1 MKCVFKKYRCTPPIT
16 QKYRRGSALLAVVLI
31 LAVISSMLS
40 VGTAKLTQAA
50 INSTSTNKITL
61 QAQQYAVSKADIVK
75 ATKYDELTAQ
85 NKTVISNSD
94 GFYDEVSISAESEYP
109 GNSNISQRECII
121 RVYKDSEALPRS
133 SLKLMRYSVSTE
145 ASSVPQ
151 GSIIPWYGDK
161 ANIPDGF
168 ALCDGTKGTPD
179 LRNRFFVGAGS
190 NYALGDTGGED
201 QVTLTG
207 TQIGNHYHYWSSMY
221 HSNKDSETYK
231 RSGLKL
237 VKFGYDSGVSS
248 VFDAPFPTGNKM
260 TLFFTND
267 ANLSSVNMN
276 ARFISNSDFSS
287 QKMEYITSLAIGT
300 DAKEPHEN
308 RPPYYALYYIMKL

>member
-1 MKCVFKKYRCTPPIT
+1 MKCVFKKYRCTPPII

-61 QAQQYAVSKADIVK
+61 QAQQYAASKADIVK

-94 GFYDEVSISAESEYP
+94 GFYDEVSVSAESEYP

-179 LRNRFFVGAGS
+179 LRNRFLVGAGS

-207 TQIGNHYHYWSSMY
+207 TQIGNHYHCWGTQYY
-221 HSNKDSETYK
+221 GRIGQSEYNNL
-231 RSGLKL
+231 RVVSFVDRNSGPS
-237 VKFGYDSGVSS
+237 FAS
-248 VFDAPFPTGNKM
+248 APFPSGHKRFPGLGGT
-260 TLFFTND
+260 TLFEFSD
-267 ANLSSVNMN
+267 SLSG
-276 ARFISNSDFSS
+276 R
-287 QKMEYITSLAIGT
+287 ETYITSLAIGT
-300 DAKEPHEN
+300 DAQEPHEN

>member
-1 MKCVFKKYRCTPPIT
+1 MFLKNIVVPPPIT
-16 QKYRRGSALLAVVLI
+16 QKYRKGSALLAVVLI

-61 QAQQYAVSKADIVK
+61 QAQQYAASKADIVK

-179 LRNRFFVGAGS
+179 LRDRFLVGAGS
-190 NYALGDTGGED
+190 TYSLGAKGGEAMHKLVGAELPSQSVDLKGWIPIGFRLRHYSEHLKWTKNLGDTTSNGLDRYTIETENFRINSDNAGGPS
-201 QVTLTG
+201 
-207 TQIGNHYHYWSSMY
+207 Y
-221 HSNKDSETYK
+221 TYVYY
-231 RSGLKL
+231 SPI
-237 VKFGYDSGVSS
+237 SS
-248 VFDAPFPTGNKM
+248 VFSLGN
-260 TLFFTND
+260 D
-267 ANLSSVNMN
+267 H
-276 ARFISNSDFSS
+276 
-287 QKMEYITSLAIGT
+287 
-300 DAKEPHEN
+300 PHEN

>member
-1 MKCVFKKYRCTPPIT
+1 
-16 QKYRRGSALLAVVLI
+16 
-31 LAVISSMLS
+31 MLS

-61 QAQQYAVSKADIVK
+61 QAQQYAASKADIVK

-94 GFYDEVSISAESEYP
+94 GFYDEVSVSAESEYP

-179 LRNRFFVGAGS
+179 LRDRFLVGAGS
-190 NYALGDTGGED
+190 TYSLGAKGGEAM
-201 QVTLTG
+201 
-207 TQIGNHYHYWSSMY
+207 H
-221 HSNKDSETYK
+221 
-231 RSGLKL
+231 KL
-237 VKFGYDSGVSS
+237 VRAELPSQSVDFVGWYISAYGSSHKIHGDSGKGTFQVLNFSGS
-248 VFDAPFPTGNKM
+248 LGTNSTYFWLKPFSLGFKLGN
-260 TLFFTND
+260 D
-267 ANLSSVNMN
+267 
-276 ARFISNSDFSS
+276 
-287 QKMEYITSLAIGT
+287 Q
-300 DAKEPHEN
+300 PHEN

>member
-1 MKCVFKKYRCTPPIT
+1 MKCIFKEYRCTPPII
-16 QKYRRGSALLAVVLI
+16 QKYRKGSVLLAVVLI

-61 QAQQYAVSKADIVK
+61 QAQQYAASKADIVK

-145 ASSVPQ
+145 ASSVPK

-168 ALCDGTKGTPD
+168 ALCDGTNGTPD
-179 LRNRFFVGAGS
+179 LRNRFLVGAG
-190 NYALGDTGGED
+190 DTYKLSDIGGENE
-201 QVTLTG
+201 VTLEAPQVG
-207 TQIGNHYHYWSSMY
+207 SHYHGVGSYNFGSNNGDFFGLASKIEFQLPAGGGWIFWNGSNHGGYWSAP
-221 HSNKDSETYK
+221 
-231 RSGLKL
+231 SGP
-237 VKFGYDSGVSS
+237 VKG
-248 VFDAPFPTGNKM
+248 
-260 TLFFTND
+260 
-267 ANLSSVNMN
+267 
-276 ARFISNSDFSS
+276 
-287 QKMEYITSLAIGT
+287 QQITSLAIAT
-300 DAKEPHEN
+300 EAQKPHEN
-308 RPPYYALYYIMKL
+308 RPPYYALYYLMKL

>member
-1 MKCVFKKYRCTPPIT
+1 
-16 QKYRRGSALLAVVLI
+16 
-31 LAVISSMLS
+31 MLS
-40 VGTAKLTQAA
+40 VGTAKLTQAV

-61 QAQQYAVSKADIVK
+61 QAQQYAASKADIVK

-179 LRNRFFVGAGS
+179 LRNRFIVGSGS

-201 QVTLTG
+201 QVTLSG

-221 HSNKDSETYK
+221 SNQDFEEYK

-260 TLFFTND
+260 TLFFTNN
-267 ANLSSVNMN
+267 ANLSSVNMS

>member
-1 MKCVFKKYRCTPPIT
+1 
-16 QKYRRGSALLAVVLI
+16 
-31 LAVISSMLS
+31 MLS

-94 GFYDEVSISAESEYP
+94 GFYDEVSVSAESEYP

-179 LRNRFFVGAGS
+179 LRNRFIVGSGS

-201 QVTLTG
+201 QVTLSG

-221 HSNKDSETYK
+221 SNQDFEEYK

-260 TLFFTND
+260 TLFFTNN
-267 ANLSSVNMN
+267 ANLSSVNMS

>member
-1 MKCVFKKYRCTPPIT
+1 
-16 QKYRRGSALLAVVLI
+16 
-31 LAVISSMLS
+31 MLS

-61 QAQQYAVSKADIVK
+61 QAQQYAASKADIVK

-179 LRNRFFVGAGS
+179 LRNRFLVGAGS

-207 TQIGNHYHYWSSMY
+207 TQIGNHYHCWGTQYY
-221 HSNKDSETYK
+221 GRIGQSEYNNL
-231 RSGLKL
+231 RVVSFVDRNSGPS
-237 VKFGYDSGVSS
+237 FAS
-248 VFDAPFPTGNKM
+248 APFPSGHKRFPGLGGT
-260 TLFFTND
+260 TLFEVSD
-267 ANLSSVNMN
+267 SLSG
-276 ARFISNSDFSS
+276 R
-287 QKMEYITSLAIGT
+287 ETYITSLAIGT
-300 DAKEPHEN
+300 DAQEPHEN
-308 RPPYYALYYIMKL
+308 RPPYYALYYIIKLQNSISEL

>member
-1 MKCVFKKYRCTPPIT
+1 MKCVFKKYRCAPPII

-61 QAQQYAVSKADIVK
+61 QAQQYAASKADIVK

-151 GSIIPWYGDK
+151 GSIIPWYGNL

-168 ALCDGTKGTPD
+168 ALCDGTNGTPD
-179 LRNRFFVGAGS
+179 LRNRFLVGAGDA
-190 NYALGDTGGED
+190 YKLAAVGGESTH
-201 QVTLTG
+201 VLSINEMPWHNHNASSAVGYFRSRSNTFYGKGPSSTLG
-207 TQIGNHYHYWSSMY
+207 WNAVSGCFSVVEEGLRSEGNSDSNSTEYIVKFDGSKIVQGQG
-221 HSNKDSETYK
+221 SNK
-231 RSGLKL
+231 
-237 VKFGYDSGVSS
+237 
-248 VFDAPFPTGNKM
+248 A
-260 TLFFTND
+260 
-267 ANLSSVNMN
+267 
-276 ARFISNSDFSS
+276 
-287 QKMEYITSLAIGT
+287 
-300 DAKEPHEN
+300 HEN

>member
-1 MKCVFKKYRCTPPIT
+1 LCPPIT

-61 QAQQYAVSKADIVK
+61 QAQQYAASKADIVK

-121 RVYKDSEALPRS
+121 RVYKDSEVLPRS

-145 ASSVPQ
+145 VSSVPQ

-168 ALCDGTKGTPD
+168 ALCDGTNGTPD
-179 LRNRFFVGAGS
+179 LRNRFLVGAGDAYKVS
-190 NYALGDTGGED
+190 DIGGKDKVMLEESDVAKHRHLLFTTGYRNIGGSWGGTYLTNSTYVSISGNAGYGSCEEKYNMVPAINNNIPTVGLSGYA
-201 QVTLTG
+201 
-207 TQIGNHYHYWSSMY
+207 GN
-221 HSNKDSETYK
+221 
-231 RSGLKL
+231 GI
-237 VKFGYDSGVSS
+237 
-248 VFDAPFPTGNKM
+248 PT
-260 TLFFTND
+260 
-267 ANLSSVNMN
+267 A
-276 ARFISNSDFSS
+276 
-287 QKMEYITSLAIGT
+287 
-300 DAKEPHEN
+300 HEN

>member
-1 MKCVFKKYRCTPPIT
+1 
-16 QKYRRGSALLAVVLI
+16 
-31 LAVISSMLS
+31 MLS

-61 QAQQYAVSKADIVK
+61 QAQQYAASKADIVK

-168 ALCDGTKGTPD
+168 ALCDGTNGTPD
-179 LRNRFFVGAGS
+179 LRNRFLVGAGDAYKVS
-190 NYALGDTGGED
+190 DIGGED
-201 QVTLTG
+201 KVMLEESDVAKHRHFI
-207 TQIGNHYHYWSSMY
+207 IGKGNNAPSGSYWSRSLTD
-221 HSNKDSETYK
+221 SNYLAEGWGGGGMTESYALQGADVEANI
-231 RSGLKL
+231 GLTSYA
-237 VKFGYDSGVSS
+237 GNGT
-248 VFDAPFPTGNKM
+248 PT
-260 TLFFTND
+260 
-267 ANLSSVNMN
+267 A
-276 ARFISNSDFSS
+276 
-287 QKMEYITSLAIGT
+287 
-300 DAKEPHEN
+300 HEN

>member
-1 MKCVFKKYRCTPPIT
+1 
-16 QKYRRGSALLAVVLI
+16 
-31 LAVISSMLS
+31 MLS

-50 INSTSTNKITL
+50 INSASTNKITL
-61 QAQQYAVSKADIVK
+61 QAQQYAASKADIVK

-94 GFYDEVSISAESEYP
+94 GFYDEVSVSAESEYP

-161 ANIPDGF
+161 SNIPDGF
-168 ALCDGTKGTPD
+168 ALCDGQNGTPD
-179 LRNRFFVGAGS
+179 LRNRFLVGAGDA
-190 NYALGDTGGED
+190 YKLAAVGGESTH
-201 QVTLTG
+201 VLSINEMPWHNHNASSAVGYFRSRSNTFYGKGPSSTLG
-207 TQIGNHYHYWSSMY
+207 WNAVSGCFSIVEQGLRSEGNAD
-221 HSNKDSETYK
+221 SNSTEYI
-231 RSGLKL
+231 
-237 VKFGYDSGVSS
+237 VKFDGSKIVQGQ
-248 VFDAPFPTGNKM
+248 G
-260 TLFFTND
+260 
-267 ANLSSVNMN
+267 
-276 ARFISNSDFSS
+276 SNN
-287 QKMEYITSLAIGT
+287 
-300 DAKEPHEN
+300 PHEN

>member
-1 MKCVFKKYRCTPPIT
+1 
-16 QKYRRGSALLAVVLI
+16 
-31 LAVISSMLS
+31 MLS

-61 QAQQYAVSKADIVK
+61 QAQQYAASKADIVK
-75 ATKYDELTAQ
+75 ATKYDELAAQ

-94 GFYDEVSISAESEYP
+94 GFYDEVSVSAESEYP

-179 LRNRFFVGAGS
+179 LRDRFLVGAGS
-190 NYALGDTGGED
+190 TYSLGAKGGEAMHKLVGAELPSQSVDLKGWIPIGFRLRHYSEHLKWTKNLGDTTSNSLGRYTIETENFRINSDNAGGPS
-201 QVTLTG
+201 
-207 TQIGNHYHYWSSMY
+207 Y
-221 HSNKDSETYK
+221 TYVYY
-231 RSGLKL
+231 SPI
-237 VKFGYDSGVSS
+237 SS
-248 VFDAPFPTGNKM
+248 VFSLGN
-260 TLFFTND
+260 D
-267 ANLSSVNMN
+267 
-276 ARFISNSDFSS
+276 
-287 QKMEYITSLAIGT
+287 Q
-300 DAKEPHEN
+300 PHEN
-308 RPPYYALYYIMKL
+308 RPPYYALYYIMKLQNLISEL

>member
-1 MKCVFKKYRCTPPIT
+1 MKCVFKNYRCAPPIT
-16 QKYRRGSALLAVVLI
+16 QKYRKGSALLAVVLI

-61 QAQQYAVSKADIVK
+61 QAQQYAASKADIVK
-75 ATKYDELTAQ
+75 ATKYDELAAQ

-94 GFYDEVSISAESEYP
+94 GFYDEVSVSAESEYP

-121 RVYKDSEALPRS
+121 RVYKDSETLPRS

-179 LRNRFFVGAGS
+179 LRNRFLVGAGS

-207 TQIGNHYHYWSSMY
+207 TQIGNHYHCWGTQYY
-221 HSNKDSETYK
+221 GRIGQSEYNNL
-231 RSGLKL
+231 RVVSFVDRNSGPS
-237 VKFGYDSGVSS
+237 FAS
-248 VFDAPFPTGNKM
+248 APFPSGHKRFPGLGGT
-260 TLFFTND
+260 TLFEFSD
-267 ANLSSVNMN
+267 SLSG
-276 ARFISNSDFSS
+276 R
-287 QKMEYITSLAIGT
+287 ETYITSLAIGT
-300 DAKEPHEN
+300 DAQEPHEN

>member
-1 MKCVFKKYRCTPPIT
+1 
-16 QKYRRGSALLAVVLI
+16 
-31 LAVISSMLS
+31 MLS

-61 QAQQYAVSKADIVK
+61 QAQQYAASKADIVK

-94 GFYDEVSISAESEYP
+94 GFYDEVSVSAESEYP

-121 RVYKDSEALPRS
+121 RVYKDSETLPRS

-151 GSIIPWYGDK
+151 GSIIPWYGNL

-168 ALCDGTKGTPD
+168 ALCDGTNGTPD
-179 LRNRFFVGAGS
+179 LRNRFLVGAGDA
-190 NYALGDTGGED
+190 YKLAAVGGESTH
-201 QVTLTG
+201 VLSINEMPWHNHNASSAVGYFRSRSNTFYGKGPSSTLG
-207 TQIGNHYHYWSSMY
+207 WNAVSGCFSVVEEGLRSEGNADANSTEYI
-221 HSNKDSETYK
+221 
-231 RSGLKL
+231 
-237 VKFGYDSGVSS
+237 VKFDGSKIVQGQGGD
-248 VFDAPFPTGNKM
+248 
-260 TLFFTND
+260 
-267 ANLSSVNMN
+267 
-276 ARFISNSDFSS
+276 
-287 QKMEYITSLAIGT
+287 Q
-300 DAKEPHEN
+300 PHEN

>member
-1 MKCVFKKYRCTPPIT
+1 MKCVFKKYRCAPPII

-61 QAQQYAVSKADIVK
+61 QAQQYAASKADIVK

-94 GFYDEVSISAESEYP
+94 GFYDEVSVSAESEYP

-121 RVYKDSEALPRS
+121 RVYKDSETLPRS

-179 LRNRFFVGAGS
+179 LRNRFLVGAGS

-207 TQIGNHYHYWSSMY
+207 TQIGNHYHCWGTQYY
-221 HSNKDSETYK
+221 GRIGQSEYNNL
-231 RSGLKL
+231 RVVSFVDRNSGPS
-237 VKFGYDSGVSS
+237 FAS
-248 VFDAPFPTGNKM
+248 APFPSGHKRFPGLGGT
-260 TLFFTND
+260 TLFE
-267 ANLSSVNMN
+267 V
-276 ARFISNSDFSS
+276 SNSLSGR
-287 QKMEYITSLAIGT
+287 ETYITSLAIGT
-300 DAKEPHEN
+300 DAQEPHEN
-308 RPPYYALYYIMKL
+308 RPPYYALYYLMKL

>member
-1 MKCVFKKYRCTPPIT
+1 MKCVFKKYRCAPPIT

-61 QAQQYAVSKADIVK
+61 QAQQYAASKADIVK

-94 GFYDEVSISAESEYP
+94 GFYDEVSVSAESEYP

-121 RVYKDSEALPRS
+121 RVYKDSETLPRS
-133 SLKLMRYSVSTE
+133 SLKLMRYSVSTD

-179 LRNRFFVGAGS
+179 LRDRFLVGAGS
-190 NYALGDTGGED
+190 TYSLGAKGGEAMHKLVGAELPSQSVD
-201 QVTLTG
+201 FAGWYLDGIEHEHVSKNYKGSIKRWSTYGGNITSG
-207 TQIGNHYHYWSSMY
+207 MGIKPNTPIVGRFSIGAATSGKDFTSNNGLYFESFSSA
-221 HSNKDSETYK
+221 
-231 RSGLKL
+231 LKL
-237 VKFGYDSGVSS
+237 
-248 VFDAPFPTGNKM
+248 GN
-260 TLFFTND
+260 D
-267 ANLSSVNMN
+267 
-276 ARFISNSDFSS
+276 
-287 QKMEYITSLAIGT
+287 Q
-300 DAKEPHEN
+300 PHEN

>member
-1 MKCVFKKYRCTPPIT
+1 MCPPIT

-31 LAVISSMLS
+31 LAVISSILS

-61 QAQQYAVSKADIVK
+61 QAQQYAASKADIVK
-75 ATKYDELTAQ
+75 AIKYDELTAQ

-161 ANIPDGF
+161 ANIPNGF

-179 LRNRFFVGAGS
+179 LRDMFLVGAGS
-190 NYALGDTGGED
+190 TYSLGAKGGEAMHKLVGAELPSQSVDLKGWIPIGFRLMHYSEHLKWTKNLGDTTSSSLGRYTIETENFRINSDNAGGPS
-201 QVTLTG
+201 
-207 TQIGNHYHYWSSMY
+207 Y
-221 HSNKDSETYK
+221 TYVYY
-231 RSGLKL
+231 SPI
-237 VKFGYDSGVSS
+237 SS
-248 VFDAPFPTGNKM
+248 VFSLGN
-260 TLFFTND
+260 D
-267 ANLSSVNMN
+267 
-276 ARFISNSDFSS
+276 
-287 QKMEYITSLAIGT
+287 Q
-300 DAKEPHEN
+300 PHEN

>member
-1 MKCVFKKYRCTPPIT
+1 MKCVFKKHRCTPPII

-61 QAQQYAVSKADIVK
+61 QAQQYAASKAYIVK

-94 GFYDEVSISAESEYP
+94 GFYDEVSVSAESEYP

-179 LRNRFFVGAGS
+179 LRNRFLVGAGS

-207 TQIGNHYHYWSSMY
+207 TQIGNHYHCWGTQYY
-221 HSNKDSETYK
+221 GRIGQSEYNSL
-231 RSGLKL
+231 RVVSFVDRNSGPS
-237 VKFGYDSGVSS
+237 FAS
-248 VFDAPFPTGNKM
+248 APFPNGHKHFPGLGGT
-260 TLFFTND
+260 TLFEFSD
-267 ANLSSVNMN
+267 SLSG
-276 ARFISNSDFSS
+276 R
-287 QKMEYITSLAIGT
+287 ETYITSLAIGT
-300 DAKEPHEN
+300 DAQEPHEN
-308 RPPYYALYYIMKL
+308 RPPYYALYYIIKL

>member
-1 MKCVFKKYRCTPPIT
+1 MKCVFKNYRCAPPIT

-61 QAQQYAVSKADIVK
+61 QAQQYAASKADIVK

-179 LRNRFFVGAGS
+179 LRNRFLVGAGS

-207 TQIGNHYHYWSSMY
+207 TQIGNHYHCWGTQYY
-221 HSNKDSETYK
+221 GRIGQSEYNNL
-231 RSGLKL
+231 RVVSFVDRNSGPS
-237 VKFGYDSGVSS
+237 FAS
-248 VFDAPFPTGNKM
+248 APFPSGHKRFPGLGGT
-260 TLFFTND
+260 TLFEFSD
-267 ANLSSVNMN
+267 SLSG
-276 ARFISNSDFSS
+276 R
-287 QKMEYITSLAIGT
+287 ETYITSLAIGT
-300 DAKEPHEN
+300 DAQEPHEN

>member
-1 MKCVFKKYRCTPPIT
+1 
-16 QKYRRGSALLAVVLI
+16 
-31 LAVISSMLS
+31 MLS

-94 GFYDEVSISAESEYP
+94 GFYDEVSVSAESEYP

-133 SLKLMRYSVSTE
+133 SLKLIRYSVSTD
-145 ASSVPQ
+145 ASSVPK

-179 LRNRFFVGAGS
+179 LRNRFIVGSGS

-201 QVTLTG
+201 QVTLSG

-221 HSNKDSETYK
+221 SNQDFEEYK

-260 TLFFTND
+260 TLFFTNN
-267 ANLSSVNMN
+267 ANLSSVNMST
-276 ARFISNSDFSS
+276 RFISNSDFSS

>member
-16 QKYRRGSALLAVVLI
+16 QKYRKGSALLAVVLI

-61 QAQQYAVSKADIVK
+61 QAQQYAASKADIVK
-75 ATKYDELTAQ
+75 ATKYDELAAQ

-121 RVYKDSEALPRS
+121 RVYKDSEALLRS

-179 LRNRFFVGAGS
+179 LRNRFLVGAGS

-207 TQIGNHYHYWSSMY
+207 TQIGNHYHRWGTQYY
-221 HSNKDSETYK
+221 GRIGQSEYNNL
-231 RSGLKL
+231 RVVSFVDRNSGPS
-237 VKFGYDSGVSS
+237 FAS
-248 VFDAPFPTGNKM
+248 APFPSGHKRFPGLGGT
-260 TLFFTND
+260 TLFEFSD
-267 ANLSSVNMN
+267 SLSG
-276 ARFISNSDFSS
+276 R
-287 QKMEYITSLAIGT
+287 ETYITSLAIGT
-300 DAKEPHEN
+300 DAQEPHEN

>member
-1 MKCVFKKYRCTPPIT
+1 
-16 QKYRRGSALLAVVLI
+16 
-31 LAVISSMLS
+31 MLS

-61 QAQQYAVSKADIVK
+61 QAQQYAASKADIVK

-145 ASSVPQ
+145 ASSVPK

-179 LRNRFFVGAGS
+179 LRNRFLVGAG
-190 NYALGDTGGED
+190 DTYKLRDIGGED

-221 HSNKDSETYK
+221 TSDPYSESYK
-231 RSGLKL
+231 RTGLKL
-237 VKFGYDSGVSS
+237 VSFGYDSNISS
-248 VFDAPFPTGNKM
+248 YFDAPFPTGKKM
-260 TLFFTND
+260 LCFFTNN

-276 ARFISNSDFSS
+276 ARFISVSDFSS
-287 QKMEYITSLAIGT
+287 EKMEYITSLAVGT
-300 DAKEPHEN
+300 DAKESHEN
-308 RPPYYALYYIMKL
+308 RPPYYALYYIMKV

>member
-1 MKCVFKKYRCTPPIT
+1 
-16 QKYRRGSALLAVVLI
+16 
-31 LAVISSMLS
+31 MLS

-61 QAQQYAVSKADIVK
+61 QAQQYAASKADIVK

-121 RVYKDSEALPRS
+121 RVYKDSETLPRS
-133 SLKLMRYSVSTE
+133 SLKLMRYSVSTD

-179 LRNRFFVGAGS
+179 LRNRFLVGAGS

-207 TQIGNHYHYWSSMY
+207 TQIGNHYHCWGTQY
-221 HSNKDSETYK
+221 HGRIGQSEYNNL
-231 RSGLKL
+231 RVVSFVDRNSGPS
-237 VKFGYDSGVSS
+237 FAS
-248 VFDAPFPTGNKM
+248 APFPSGHKRFPGLGGT
-260 TLFFTND
+260 TLFEFSD
-267 ANLSSVNMN
+267 SLSG
-276 ARFISNSDFSS
+276 R
-287 QKMEYITSLAIGT
+287 ETYITSLAIGT
-300 DAKEPHEN
+300 DAQEPHEN

>member
-1 MKCVFKKYRCTPPIT
+1 MKCVFKNYRCTPPIT
-16 QKYRRGSALLAVVLI
+16 QKYRKGSALLAVVLI

-61 QAQQYAVSKADIVK
+61 QAQQYAASKADIVK

-121 RVYKDSEALPRS
+121 RVYKDSETLPRS
-133 SLKLMRYSVSTE
+133 SLKLMRYSVSTDV
-145 ASSVPQ
+145 SSVPQ

-179 LRNRFFVGAGS
+179 LRNRFLVGAGS

-207 TQIGNHYHYWSSMY
+207 TQIGNHYHCWGTQYY
-221 HSNKDSETYK
+221 GRIGQSEYNNL
-231 RSGLKL
+231 RVVSFVDRNSGPS
-237 VKFGYDSGVSS
+237 FAS
-248 VFDAPFPTGNKM
+248 APFPSGHKRFPGLGGT
-260 TLFFTND
+260 TLFEFSD
-267 ANLSSVNMN
+267 SLSG
-276 ARFISNSDFSS
+276 R
-287 QKMEYITSLAIGT
+287 ETYITSLAIGT
-300 DAKEPHEN
+300 DAQEPHEN

>member
-1 MKCVFKKYRCTPPIT
+1 
-16 QKYRRGSALLAVVLI
+16 
-31 LAVISSMLS
+31 MLS

-61 QAQQYAVSKADIVK
+61 QAQQYAASKADIVK

-121 RVYKDSEALPRS
+121 RVYKDSETLPRS
-133 SLKLMRYSVSTE
+133 SLKLMRYSVSTD

-179 LRNRFFVGAGS
+179 LRDRFLVGAGS
-190 NYALGDTGGED
+190 SYSLGAKGGEAMHKLVGAELPSQSVDLKGWIPIGFRKMHYSEHLKWTKNLGDTTSNDLDRHTIETENFRINSDSAGGPS
-201 QVTLTG
+201 
-207 TQIGNHYHYWSSMY
+207 Y
-221 HSNKDSETYK
+221 TYVYY
-231 RSGLKL
+231 SPI
-237 VKFGYDSGVSS
+237 SS
-248 VFDAPFPTGNKM
+248 VFSLGN
-260 TLFFTND
+260 D
-267 ANLSSVNMN
+267 
-276 ARFISNSDFSS
+276 
-287 QKMEYITSLAIGT
+287 Q
-300 DAKEPHEN
+300 PHEN

>member
-1 MKCVFKKYRCTPPIT
+1 
-16 QKYRRGSALLAVVLI
+16 
-31 LAVISSMLS
+31 MLS

-61 QAQQYAVSKADIVK
+61 QAQQYAASKADIVK

-109 GNSNISQRECII
+109 GNSNISQRECTI

-145 ASSVPQ
+145 ASSVPK

-179 LRNRFFVGAGS
+179 LRNRFLVGAG
-190 NYALGDTGGED
+190 DTYKLSDIGGENE
-201 QVTLTG
+201 VTLEAPQVG
-207 TQIGNHYHYWSSMY
+207 SHYH
-221 HSNKDSETYK
+221 
-231 RSGLKL
+231 R
-237 VKFGYDSGVSS
+237 FGYHKGTNGGYFLTSADSFVM
-248 VFDAPFPTGNKM
+248 APLESWVRAGKWNGSGGGGYNGWDGGNG
-260 TLFFTND
+260 TNFGKGQ
-267 ANLSSVNMN
+267 NLVTSN
-276 ARFISNSDFSS
+276 AIATEA
-287 QKMEYITSLAIGT
+287 QK
-300 DAKEPHEN
+300 PHEN
-308 RPPYYALYYIMKL
+308 RPPYYALYYLMKL

>member
-1 MKCVFKKYRCTPPIT
+1 MFLKIIVVPPII
-16 QKYRRGSALLAVVLI
+16 QKYRKGSALLAVVLI

-61 QAQQYAVSKADIVK
+61 QAQQYAASKADIVK

-94 GFYDEVSISAESEYP
+94 GFYDEVSVSAESEYP

-133 SLKLMRYSVSTE
+133 SLKLMRYSVSTD

-161 ANIPDGF
+161 ANIPNGF

-179 LRNRFFVGAGS
+179 LRNRFLVGAGDAYKVS
-190 NYALGDTGGED
+190 N
-201 QVTLTG
+201 
-207 TQIGNHYHYWSSMY
+207 IG
-221 HSNKDSETYK
+221 
-231 RSGLKL
+231 
-237 VKFGYDSGVSS
+237 
-248 VFDAPFPTGNKM
+248 
-260 TLFFTND
+260 
-267 ANLSSVNMN
+267 
-276 ARFISNSDFSS
+276 
-287 QKMEYITSLAIGT
+287 
-300 DAKEPHEN
+300 
-308 RPPYYALYYIMKL
+308 

>member
-1 MKCVFKKYRCTPPIT
+1 MKCVFKKYRCAPPII

-61 QAQQYAVSKADIVK
+61 QAQQYAASKADIVK

-133 SLKLMRYSVSTE
+133 SLKLMRYSVSAE

-151 GSIIPWYGDK
+151 GSIIPWYGNL

-168 ALCDGTKGTPD
+168 ALCDGTNGIPD
-179 LRNRFFVGAGS
+179 LRNRFLVGAGDA
-190 NYALGDTGGED
+190 YKLAAVGGESTH
-201 QVTLTG
+201 VLSINEMPWHNHNASSAVGYFRSRSNTFYGKGPSSTLG
-207 TQIGNHYHYWSSMY
+207 WNAVSGCFSVVEKGLRSEGNADANSTEYI
-221 HSNKDSETYK
+221 
-231 RSGLKL
+231 
-237 VKFGYDSGVSS
+237 VKFDGSKIVQGQGGD
-248 VFDAPFPTGNKM
+248 
-260 TLFFTND
+260 
-267 ANLSSVNMN
+267 
-276 ARFISNSDFSS
+276 
-287 QKMEYITSLAIGT
+287 Q
-300 DAKEPHEN
+300 PHEN

>member
-1 MKCVFKKYRCTPPIT
+1 MKCVFKNHRCTPPIT
-16 QKYRRGSALLAVVLI
+16 QKYRKGSALLAVVLI

-61 QAQQYAVSKADIVK
+61 QAQQYAASKADIVK
-75 ATKYDELTAQ
+75 ATKYDELAAQ

-179 LRNRFFVGAGS
+179 LRNRFLVGAGN

-207 TQIGNHYHYWSSMY
+207 TQIGNHYHCWGTQYY
-221 HSNKDSETYK
+221 GRIGQSEYNNL
-231 RSGLKL
+231 RVVSFVDRNSGPS
-237 VKFGYDSGVSS
+237 FAS
-248 VFDAPFPTGNKM
+248 APFPSGHKRFPGLGGT
-260 TLFFTND
+260 TLFEFSD
-267 ANLSSVNMN
+267 SLSG
-276 ARFISNSDFSS
+276 R
-287 QKMEYITSLAIGT
+287 ETYITSLAIGT
-300 DAKEPHEN
+300 DAQEPHEN
-308 RPPYYALYYIMKL
+308 RPPYYALYYIMKLQNLISEL

>member
-1 MKCVFKKYRCTPPIT
+1 
-16 QKYRRGSALLAVVLI
+16 
-31 LAVISSMLS
+31 MLS

-61 QAQQYAVSKADIVK
+61 QAQQYAASKADIVK

-121 RVYKDSEALPRS
+121 RVYKDSETLPRS
-133 SLKLMRYSVSTE
+133 SLKLMRYSVSTD

-179 LRNRFFVGAGS
+179 LRNRFLVGAGS

-207 TQIGNHYHYWSSMY
+207 TQIGNHYHCWGTQYY
-221 HSNKDSETYK
+221 GRIGQSEYNNL
-231 RSGLKL
+231 R
-237 VKFGYDSGVSS
+237 VVSFVDRNS
-248 VFDAPFPTGNKM
+248 EPSFASAPFPSGHKRFPGLGGT
-260 TLFFTND
+260 TLFEFSD
-267 ANLSSVNMN
+267 SLSG
-276 ARFISNSDFSS
+276 R
-287 QKMEYITSLAIGT
+287 ETYITSLAIGT
-300 DAKEPHEN
+300 DAQEPHEN

>member
-1 MKCVFKKYRCTPPIT
+1 MFLKNIVVPPPII

-61 QAQQYAVSKADIVK
+61 QAQQYAASKADIVK

-94 GFYDEVSISAESEYP
+94 GFYDEVSVSAESEYP

-121 RVYKDSEALPRS
+121 RVYKDSETLPRS
-133 SLKLMRYSVSTE
+133 SLKLMRYSVSTD

-168 ALCDGTKGTPD
+168 ALCDGENGTPD
-179 LRNRFFVGAGS
+179 LRDRFLVGAGS
-190 NYALGDTGGED
+190 TYSLGVKGGEATHKLVGGELPSQSVD
-201 QVTLTG
+201 FVGWYLDGISYFHLGENKHSTPSFCHAGDRSATYIGKYAGKSSG
-207 TQIGNHYHYWSSMY
+207 TQPSLKTNSAFYIEERPDASS
-221 HSNKDSETYK
+221 NTT
-231 RSGLKL
+231 
-237 VKFGYDSGVSS
+237 VK
-248 VFDAPFPTGNKM
+248 M
-260 TLFFTND
+260 FFYP
-267 ANLSSVNMN
+267 
-276 ARFISNSDFSS
+276 FSS
-287 QKMEYITSLAIGT
+287 GFKLGNDQ
-300 DAKEPHEN
+300 PHEN
-308 RPPYYALYYIMKL
+308 RPPYYALYYLIKL

>member
-1 MKCVFKKYRCTPPIT
+1 
-16 QKYRRGSALLAVVLI
+16 
-31 LAVISSMLS
+31 MLS

-61 QAQQYAVSKADIVK
+61 QAQQYAASKADIVK

-161 ANIPDGF
+161 TNIPDGF

-179 LRNRFFVGAGS
+179 LRDRFLVGAGS
-190 NYALGDTGGED
+190 TYSLGAKGGEAMHKLLGAELPSQSVDLKGWIPIGFCLRHYSEHLKWTKNLGDTTSNGLSRYTTETENFRINSDSAGG
-201 QVTLTG
+201 TS
-207 TQIGNHYHYWSSMY
+207 Y
-221 HSNKDSETYK
+221 TYVYY
-231 RSGLKL
+231 SPI
-237 VKFGYDSGVSS
+237 SS
-248 VFDAPFPTGNKM
+248 VFSLGN
-260 TLFFTND
+260 D
-267 ANLSSVNMN
+267 
-276 ARFISNSDFSS
+276 
-287 QKMEYITSLAIGT
+287 Q
-300 DAKEPHEN
+300 PHEN